1 MYQSSQPTPRLIRSR
16 QDRVIAGVAGGIA
29 QYLAVDPVIIRLGF
43 VALLFAGFGL
53 LLYPVLWVIMPEEG
67 STRANPEQA
76 FDQMRQRAEQAGEH
90 VWQVMHGEARSV
102 NYNPDADQTP
112 NSEVEIPINNMG
124 SDSPSEQPRPRN
136 QQFGIILIGIGAM
149 LLLSM
154 LLGPMFGK
162 ILFPALL
169 VVGGLLLL
177 RRS

>member
-29 QYLAVDPVIIRLGF
+29 EYLAIDPVLVRLGF
-43 VALLFAGFGL
+43 IALLFAGFGL
-53 LLYPVLWVIMPEEG
+53 LLYPVLWVIMPEQG

-76 FDQMRQRAEQAGEH
+76 FDQMRQRAEQAGEQ
-90 VWQVMHGEARSV
+90 VWQAMHGEVRSV
-102 NYNPDADQTP
+102 NYDPGTGQTP
-112 NSEVEIPINNMG
+112 DSEVEIPINNMG
-124 SDSPSEQPRPRN
+124 GAAPSELPRPRN
-136 QQFGIILIGIGAM
+136 QQLGVILIGIGAM
-149 LLLSM
+149 LLLSI

>member
-29 QYLAVDPVIIRLGF
+29 QYLAIDPVLVRLGF

-53 LLYPVLWVIMPEEG
+53 FLYPVLWVIMPEEG

-76 FDQMRQRAEQAGEH
+76 FDQMRQRAEQAGEQ
-90 VWQVMHGEARSV
+90 VWQAMQGETHSGKHDSAIGDRLE
-102 NYNPDADQTP
+102 P
-112 NSEVEIPINNMG
+112 EFEIPINNMG
-124 SDSPSEQPRPRN
+124 ANATVEPPRPRN
-136 QQFGIILIGIGAM
+136 QQLGAILIGVGAL

-154 LLGPMFGK
+154 VLGPLFGK
-162 ILFPALL
+162 ILFPVLL
-169 VVGGLLLL
+169 VAVGFVLL